1 MIFFNKPR
9 TGVRAIIAFFSAVGI
24 MICGL
29 SMTWLQVLHSDL
41 SEASNAAEKA
51 VNNINI
57 ILNEASHGAD
67 SARPLLKLS
76 CSQEVS
82 QSLNR
87 LAINLPHIRIITLI
101 QEGWMSCS
109 SLSTPPYKIDFSAYV
124 DNKLK
129 LSLST
134 GVSATLPI
142 IILLQS
148 YPEGTIS
155 VSLDASYVNDNLIL
169 LSTHRTLLFQ
179 VGDHLLTAK
188 NSTTLF
194 GGNISDGHIIVKSAI
209 YPFAVVYSGSRVL
222 PMALFLEKGKFLIG
236 MFIILALLSAFV
248 IWRYAFR
255 IMSPYKTLE
264 RAIFQGEIIPFYQ
277 PIVDQKTGRIA
288 GAEVLARWKNP
299 SGTFIYPDAFIPLA
313 EQSGLIV
320 PMTSSLMIQ
329 VAKDFI
335 PVSNRLVH
343 PFHIS
348 INISTAHMNYP
359 DFINDFKTLVSSFP
373 NGSIHFV
380 VEITEREPFE
390 SLPKLKDILTNLR
403 NNGIS
408 VALDDFGTGYSNFI
422 YLNELPIDFIK
433 IDRTFVSRI
442 TPEPDSTKL
451 IDCVISMAEQLNL
464 DIVAEGI
471 ETAFQANYL
480 TRKGVSYF
488 QGYYFAKPL
497 SRSDFIRYVL
507 LEGVRYHI

>member
-1 MIFFNKPR
+1 MIFFNIPR
-9 TGVRAIIAFFSAVGI
+9 KGVRAIIAFCSAVGI

-29 SMTWLQVLHSDL
+29 TMTWLQVLYSDL

-67 SARPLLKLS
+67 SARPFLKLS

-101 QEGWMSCS
+101 HEGWMSCS
-109 SLSTPPYKIDFSAYV
+109 SLSTPPYKIDFSSYV
-124 DNKLK
+124 DHKLK
-129 LSLST
+129 LSPST
-134 GVSATLPI
+134 AVSATLPI

-155 VSLDASYVNDNLIL
+155 VSLDASYVNDNLTL

-179 VGDHLLTAK
+179 VGDHLLTENNGARFFDR
-188 NSTTLF
+188 NML
-194 GGNISDGHIIVKSAI
+194 DAQIIVTSAL
-209 YPFAVVYSGSRVL
+209 YPFSVIYSGNRVL
-222 PMALFLEKGKFLIG
+222 PMALFLAKGKYLIG
-236 MFIILALLSAFV
+236 LFVILSLLSAFV

-255 IMSPYKTLE
+255 VMSPYKTLE
-264 RAIFQGEIIPFYQ
+264 SAIFQGEIIPFYQ
-277 PIVDQKTGRIA
+277 PVVDQKTGRIA
-288 GAEVLARWKNP
+288 GAEVLARWKLP
-299 SGTFIYPDAFIPLA
+299 SGIFISPDAFIPLA

-329 VAKDFI
+329 VAKDLV

-348 INISTAHMNYP
+348 VNISTAHMNYP
-359 DFINDFKTLVSSFP
+359 NFVNDCKILVSSFP
-373 NGSIHFV
+373 KGSIHFV

-390 SLPKLKDILTNLR
+390 SLSKLKDILTSLR

-408 VALDDFGTGYSNFI
+408 VALDDFGTGYSNFS

-442 TPEPDSTKL
+442 TPESDSTKL
-451 IDCVISMAEQLNL
+451 IDCVISMAEKLNL

-480 TRKGVSYF
+480 ARKGVPYF
-488 QGYYFAKPL
+488 QGYYFSKPL
-497 SRSDFIRYVL
+497 SRSDFIRHVI
-507 LEGVRYHI
+507 LEGVRHHT